1 MAVEAG
7 VPIAIN
13 TDAHAIEQL
22 RYMEIGTKYAQKAW
36 LKKENIVNTWSFN
49 DFVNFLEKK

>member
-1 MAVEAG
+1 MAAKAG

-22 RYMEIGTKYAQKAW
+22 RFMDIGTKYAQKAW
-36 LKKENIVNTWSFN
+36 LKKENIVNTWSLE
-49 DFVNFLEKK
+49 DFVKYIEKK

>member
-13 TDAHAIEQL
+13 TDAHHLISSNIWIL
-22 RYMEIGTKYAQKAW
+22 VTKYAQKAW
-36 LKKENIVNTWSFN
+36 LNKRI
-49 DFVNFLEKK
+49 L